1 MTLMMIVDDNYD
13 ENDDDGDASD
23 VMTMMFRISID
34 SSRLLSNPS
43 WRCSF
48 PIETRRQTIGC
59 APWGHR
65 VYTVQRAVPHK
76 NTHTQKMHNY
86 TNAQEHKSFPIESW
100 RQRIGCAPSW
110 VGTPAMPYL
119 GAPQPYPGAL
129 QPPVPKAPLLC
140 SPVHNPLSLPSTPY
154 LVPLGQGRRIGGSAR
169 R

>member
-1 MTLMMIVDDNYD
+1 MMP
-13 ENDDDGDASD
+13 

-65 VYTVQRAVPHK
+65 VYSVQCHTKIHTHRKCTITQIHK
-76 NTHTQKMHNY
+76 CTTTQKVPNRELAPTHRLR
-86 TNAQEHKSFPIESW
+86 SFVGRHPSHALS
-100 RQRIGCAPSW
+100 RSPPTLSGSPPAPS
-110 VGTPAMPYL
+110 
-119 GAPQPYPGAL
+119 
-129 QPPVPKAPLLC
+129 VPKAPLLC